1 MYDMP
6 WFVYIIQCRDRT
18 LYAGVA
24 KDVNKRVKEHNTTN
38 RCRYTRSRKPVVL
51 MYQESCENYNK
62 ARKREAQ
69 IKKFDRKKKLD
80 LIKRR

>member
-24 KDVNKRVKEHNTTN
+24 KDVNKRVREHNTTN
-38 RCRYTRSRKPVVL
+38 RCRYTRPRKPVTL

-69 IKKFDRKKKLD
+69 IKNFNRKQKLD
-80 LIKRR
+80 LIEGR